1 MILQTISQMNKVIK
15 LAALAAAFL
24 SFAACE
30 KKDDNNVSMTVNV
43 IMPSDFPESSP

>member
-1 MILQTISQMNKVIK
+1 MNKVIK

-30 KKDDNNVSMTVNV
+30 KRMTT
-43 IMPSDFPESSP
+43 MYQ